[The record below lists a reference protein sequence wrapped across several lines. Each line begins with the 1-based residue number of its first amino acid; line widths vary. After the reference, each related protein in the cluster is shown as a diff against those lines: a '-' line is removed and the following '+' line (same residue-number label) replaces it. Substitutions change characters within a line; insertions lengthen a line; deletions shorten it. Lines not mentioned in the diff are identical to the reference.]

1 MRRSPIPTRTL
12 LFLTAFTLLSVPV
25 ADAIGQ
31 TSLAPQIAS
40 VELENRPTLFS
51 YPLDITDVRV
61 DTKWEYRRSNYR
73 FTLDIPEAAEK
84 PVQKITFS
92 QVEGADYPRFSDR
105 RTYAYEGGDRSQ
117 KLNISTDDDWNNRTV
132 TVTFD
137 PPIPPGRQV
146 TVALNATNPR
156 DGIYIYEVAATPP
169 NTEGLGQRVG
179 IERLNFY
186 QGSDRRYIR

>member
-1 MRRSPIPTRTL
+1 M
-12 LFLTAFTLLSVPV
+12 SVPV

-169 NTEGLGQRVG
+169 NTEGL
-179 IERLNFY
+179 
-186 QGSDRRYIR
+186 